1 MKKHFFNV
9 IAALSLVCGVFAFSG
24 CTDFENDINEIN
36 DRLDKLET
44 GSIASLEEQIATLT
58 SSLDEAHNLLDLLQG
73 NVEDLQAAD
82 DAMSQQIDALNGEIE
97 TVKGQISDLNGQI
110 SSLEEELNKKID
122 DAVAELKASDNAA
135 AERISDLES
144 DLAKAKEDLAKAIA
158 DGNANKE
165 AIDELKQKVED
176 YYNELIDAIEK
187 AETSHSEDIARLDGE
202 ISSLKE
208 ALAEQTQKLT
218 DLIES
223 VSELE
228 KAVEYLEGLTA
239 NIPELENLVDSIQ
252 ENYLSKE
259 EAQNTFATLE
269 SVAALLE
276 KIGGIEGR
284 LDAIDSINVSV
295 GERLQDLEDNYADL
309 KDVIIPGL
317 EADILAAQEA
327 AAKAQE
333 SADAAMDF
341 AKNVLGEL
349 ETLRNALGIYAKA
362 GALEAKMEALDAV
375 DSTLKAK
382 DEELAKL
389 IDELDAAVAADIAGL
404 KGNIEDLCDELMD
417 IIDDIKADM
426 VTKDGFDALFKQ
438 ELNKALAENGEIT
451 NAIAAAI
458 NEAREEL
465 QDNIDD
471 ANGRIDILD
480 EALKDLSD
488 DVAAVIEDLANRIQS
503 LVFVPEYK
511 DGMATAYRY
520 YVEGTVEGK
529 TEQIYVSDN
538 YRLQATFQVTP
549 AEAAE
554 QLVQNP
560 ERVKVKVLPV
570 LTRSYA
576 EEDCM
581 VIEDVE
587 LTLNPVAGRINVDAL
602 IPAEKVT
609 VDNYDQ
615 LDITVA
621 LYVADPAVRE
631 GEEASDLDNI
641 DAGSYISS
649 EYVAVGLD
657 ENSKLE
663 YALFSGEGTE
673 QKVYKN
679 GASVKEEK
687 SWKDAPAPHT
697 FFEGYQL
704 GVKIAES
711 KDAYVSLAQAES
723 DLKLESGALALD
735 YSNTAKYY
743 DSGNGTN
750 LDYSKVAAAD
760 KGIEYTADGY
770 LISAKMTTEDIKV
783 SKNFRHDSLTVNSY
797 FTKEILTGTPPAPVD
812 VVLLTNKAQYEI
824 INQRYTVELNA
835 DGTSKSLETW
845 KYDIAKEYKIT
856 PANQNPYTFPE
867 VAVVNFEE
875 IQEAEAY
882 NDIRDILNNSKAKA
896 SLEYTVNGI
905 SDTYER
911 KFNTSPDNLA
921 IAFVAGEIA
930 KIAKV
935 TIDEYYFTQTE
946 RKYNAKKT
954 YTIEEDGVEVV
965 FDVTFTLGALP
976 KAQNFDVSTIE
987 DPTEVGLM
995 MGAYYNWQE
1004 IDLKPFYQKI
1014 YDSAP
1019 ESFKDVQ
1026 QVAAYLADDYSANK
1040 YVYSEVV
1047 TKCIPQLNGG
1057 EKKET
1062 ITNLSRTGKDA
1073 KLKHNVPDAYA
1084 FLNIVSQG
1092 DEWEYGIRLSAKYI
1106 TSLNDR
1112 FEYKTSVTTSA
1123 GVTYNFT
1130 AVSIIKEP
1138 QFGFEY
1144 DPVYA
1149 PGGNVEVMGIVKD
1162 SRYALP
1168 VVDLGDYLHIA
1179 NKGEKITG
1187 NVSVSFEILTEEDLE
1202 HGVTN
1207 IPVLPANNRR
1217 IESNDGILYTIEETL
1232 LDWSNY
1238 TAREIDVK
1246 ATLWMSVGGGYDQD
1260 MEKIIVDQKVLHIT
1274 TPDPILSFEPM
1285 SDVVEIERSAG
1296 ETTTI
1301 NLWQYLEA
1309 YGIIDGDSKNILK
1322 YWEPQQN
1329 PKADWREY
1337 GVLASIAD
1345 LNSEYN
1351 LAYKCFPEL
1360 TFPALSDITFEAD
1373 GKPYNDPDM
1382 VYNAKEGTIV
1392 LSNDNAVY
1400 QNDIKIIVPVSF
1412 GYYLDYNGEQT
1423 WNKEL
1428 EIVVK
1433 ASK

>member
-404 KGNIEDLCDELMD
+404 ELSIDDLRDELID
-417 IIDDIKADM
+417 LIDDIKADM

-511 DGMATAYRY
+511 DGMATSYFYTIGYEENEGWDGDPSKKRY
-520 YVEGTVEGK
+520 NETKPLPLFEGQRPRGV
-529 TEQIYVSDN
+529 
-538 YRLQATFQVTP
+538 ATFYVTP
-549 AEAAE
+549 EELNTSITAENAVINVVPVKDPRAAAE
-554 QLVQNP
+554 NEPIAGEEYLRFNALPGGRVEVEALVPAEYGELFAIALCIAEDQETKEDIKNGNLANINTGNFVSSDYAQVKRVESDLSDSYVLYNP
-560 ERVKVKVLPV
+560 ETKKEFPENNTSYPDFTKDYTGPEYADSLAERAWTDAPAAVNFYENYEIRVKVGEENPV
-570 LTRSYA
+570 YLTTAEA
-576 EEDCM
+576 EEEFFLPEGTLSASYNARNVYFPDELSCGVYTTPDSDRDYGVIASM
-581 VIEDVE
+581 PATKEEAVKHVGDRVDVLNHFEANGYPVIE
-587 LTLNPVAGRINVDAL
+587 NV
-602 IPAEKVT
+602 T
-609 VDNYDQ
+609 S
-615 LDITVA
+615 
-621 LYVADPAVRE
+621 YV
-631 GEEASDLDNI
+631 I
-641 DAGSYISS
+641 
-649 EYVAVGLD
+649 
-657 ENSKLE
+657 
-663 YALFSGEGTE
+663 
-673 QKVYKN
+673 
-679 GASVKEEK
+679 
-687 SWKDAPAPHT
+687 
-697 FFEGYQL
+697 
-704 GVKIAES
+704 
-711 KDAYVSLAQAES
+711 
-723 DLKLESGALALD
+723 
-735 YSNTAKYY
+735 
-743 DSGNGTN
+743 
-750 LDYSKVAAAD
+750 
-760 KGIEYTADGY
+760 
-770 LISAKMTTEDIKV
+770 
-783 SKNFRHDSLTVNSY
+783 
-797 FTKEILTGTPPAPVD
+797 
-812 VVLLTNKAQYEI
+812 TNKRYVLDFED
-824 INQRYTVELNA
+824 QRLDWT
-835 DGTSKSLETW
+835 
-845 KYDIAKEYKIT
+845 YDLAKEYKIIT
-856 PANQNPYTFPE
+856 GNNPYENVGYHTG
-867 VAVVNFEE
+867 
-875 IQEAEAY
+875 EAY
-882 NDIRDILNNSKAKA
+882 EFKEVDVDETSGALGEDGYKNINDIINSC
-896 SLEYTVNGI
+896 
-905 SDTYER
+905 
-911 KFNTSPDNLA
+911 
-921 IAFVAGEIA
+921 IAPTT
-930 KIAKV
+930 KV
-935 TIDEYYFTQTE
+935 TRFDGVTSKEPMDVTGEFKVHIDVLASQVDQIATVRMHQYRFTKGHDAVYHVEQTYVDNE
-946 RKYNAKKT
+946 AH
-954 YTIEEDGVEVV
+954 VEVV
-965 FDVTFTLGALP
+965 ITFDLTLGAAPADKKIELGDYKINFVTTGQQCSYTELNVNPIEQAYPGDEYFGAKGIEVFTESLGSKLAGTMYSRNWHTERLEEPENVIWDYTSKDLP
-976 KAQNFDVSTIE
+976 SKLIGNISTFIGILDETYNDPKEPEEGYYIRTSGGDITKFGDQFDLTTTITTWYGIEYTFHATSTIE
-987 DPTEVGLM
+987 VPAFKL
-995 MGAYYNWQE
+995 
-1004 IDLKPFYQKI
+1004 I
-1014 YDSAP
+1014 YDPLLAP
-1019 ESFKDVQ
+1019 NGTAILEGSLYGKKYDFPTVDLTNYVQMENADEAAGTSLWIEFKF
-1026 QVAAYLADDYSANK
+1026 
-1040 YVYSEVV
+1040 V
-1047 TKCIPQLNGG
+1047 TKEDSEKGILNLPNGG
-1057 EKKET
+1057 Q
-1062 ITNLSRTGKDA
+1062 NLYSPHDGKGNFEP
-1073 KLKHNVPDAYA
+1073 K
-1084 FLNIVSQG
+1084 NI
-1092 DEWEYGIRLSAKYI
+1092 
-1106 TSLNDR
+1106 
-1112 FEYKTSVTTSA
+1112 
-1123 GVTYNFT
+1123 
-1130 AVSIIKEP
+1130 
-1138 QFGFEY
+1138 
-1144 DPVYA
+1144 
-1149 PGGNVEVMGIVKD
+1149 
-1162 SRYALP
+1162 
-1168 VVDLGDYLHIA
+1168 
-1179 NKGEKITG
+1179 
-1187 NVSVSFEILTEEDLE
+1187 
-1202 HGVTN
+1202 
-1207 IPVLPANNRR
+1207 
-1217 IESNDGILYTIEETL
+1217 
-1232 LDWSNY
+1232 DWGKY
-1238 TAREIDVK
+1238 TARELEFEAI
-1246 ATLWMSVGGGYDQD
+1246 LWLTTGSGNNV
-1260 MEKIIVDQKVLHIT
+1260 EVNSLPLKVIT
-1274 TPDPILSFEPM
+1274 DDPISF
-1285 SDVVEIERSAG
+1285 SAETRTITDRVSG
-1296 ETTTI
+1296 EDYKI
-1301 NLWQYLEA
+1301 NLWEQLVINGVLDGDKNIAMYYGEKDPREYEQFANVVADMPGNLLFKYL
-1309 YGIIDGDSKNILK
+1309 IDGE
-1322 YWEPQQN
+1322 EPTAITFGTPSYKVLDGGYTN
-1329 PKADWREY
+1329 AYVNYDAAT
-1337 GVLASIAD
+1337 GVLTY
-1345 LNSEYN
+1345 LGENS
-1351 LAYKCFPEL
+1351 
-1360 TFPALSDITFEAD
+1360 
-1373 GKPYNDPDM
+1373 
-1382 VYNAKEGTIV
+1382 V
-1392 LSNDNAVY
+1392 L
-1400 QNDIKIIVPVSF
+1400 QNDLVITVPVTLHHK
-1412 GYYLDYNGEQT
+1412 LDYNKVEIKEANVTIIINKQIGE
-1423 WNKEL
+1423 
-1428 EIVVK
+1428 
-1433 ASK
+1433 